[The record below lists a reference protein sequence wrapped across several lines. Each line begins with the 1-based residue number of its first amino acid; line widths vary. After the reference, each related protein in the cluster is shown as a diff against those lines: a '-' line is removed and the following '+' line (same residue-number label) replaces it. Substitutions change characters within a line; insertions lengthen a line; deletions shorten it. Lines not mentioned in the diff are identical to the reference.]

1 MIAVV
6 IPSYKAKNRI
16 LGVIGD
22 IGDQVE
28 KIYVVDDACP
38 EATGKHVEQTC
49 ADDRVVVLYND
60 KNLGVGGAVITGYRQ
75 AIKDGMEIIVKLDSD
90 GQMDPKLID
99 IFVAPILDGT
109 ADYTKGNRF
118 YNVESLIGMPKLRL
132 FGNGILSFLTKLSS
146 GYWNVM
152 DPTNGYT
159 AIHTNVLKIL
169 PLEKI
174 EHRYFFESDM
184 LFRLNTVRAMV
195 MDIPMNARYDDEG
208 SHLVPHRV
216 ATEFL
221 LKHLQR
227 IGKRVFYNYFLRDLN
242 AGTLQ
247 LVMGLI
253 LTLFGSGFGLAHWWK
268 SVSTGY
274 AATSGTVMLAAIPVL
289 LGINL
294 LISAL
299 SYDIANVPRHSIHK
313 LIRDARTPVT

>member
-6 IPSYKAKNRI
+6 IPSYKAKSKI
-16 LGVIGD
+16 LDVIRD
-22 IGDQVE
+22 IGDQVK

-38 EATGKHVEQTC
+38 QATGKHVEQAC
-49 ADDRVVVLYND
+49 LDDRVVVLYHV
-60 KNLGVGGAVITGYRQ
+60 KNLGVGAAVITGYRQ
-75 AIKDGMEIIVKLDSD
+75 AIEDGMEIVVKLDSD

-99 IFVAPILDGT
+99 IFIGPILDGT

-132 FGNGILSFLTKLSS
+132 FGNGILSFLTKFSS

-174 EHRYFFESDM
+174 EQRYFFESDM

-195 MDIPMNARYDDEG
+195 VDIPMSAKYDDEE
-208 SHLVPHRV
+208 SYLVPHRV

-227 IGKRVFYNYFLRDLN
+227 IGKRIFYNYFLRDLN

-253 LTLFGSGFGLAHWWK
+253 LTLFGGGFGLAHWWE

-289 LGINL
+289 VGINL

-313 LIRDARTPVT
+313 LIRDARTPTI